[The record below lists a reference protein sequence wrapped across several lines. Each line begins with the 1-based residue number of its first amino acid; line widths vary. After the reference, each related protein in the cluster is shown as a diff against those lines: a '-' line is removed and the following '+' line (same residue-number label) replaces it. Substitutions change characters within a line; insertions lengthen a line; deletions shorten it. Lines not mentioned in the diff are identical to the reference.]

1 MRGIAVVWL
10 AVLLS
15 LAWADGLREATLIL
29 RGEPLSLSPPP
40 LWDGRELWLPVSQLE
55 RLGVPLEVGASSVRI
70 PHIPA
75 DQPTAH
81 VPVEPKR
88 GAPCIPVRDL
98 VRRLGGFTRWDEAS
112 GALSILARLQHAHLE
127 ANTLH
132 LKTSLPVA
140 WRAFALE
147 NPSRLVIDLAGVRP
161 ARCAAAVA
169 RAVGRSKGGAHRAV
183 RPAHGA
189 PRAGDGRARCH
200 AHAGIGQ
207 RVAGCPDRCA
217 RQPT

>member
-15 LAWADGLREATLIL
+15 LAWADGLREATLFL

-40 LWDGRELWLPVSQLE
+40 LWDGRELWLPVSHLE
-55 RLGVPLEVGASSVRI
+55 RLGVPLEVGVSSVRI

-75 DQPTAH
+75 DQPTAY
-81 VPVEPKR
+81 VPVESKR

-140 WRAFALE
+140 WRAFVLE
-147 NPSRLVIDLAGVRP
+147 NPSRLVIDLAG
-161 ARCAAAVA
+161 
-169 RAVGRSKGGAHRAV
+169 
-183 RPAHGA
+183 
-189 PRAGDGRARCH
+189 
-200 AHAGIGQ
+200 
-207 RVAGCPDRCA
+207 
-217 RQPT
+217 

>member
-15 LAWADGLREATLIL
+15 LAWADGLREATLFL

-40 LWDGRELWLPVSQLE
+40 LWDGRELWLPVSHLE

-75 DQPTAH
+75 DQPAAH

-140 WRAFALE
+140 WRAFVLE
-147 NPSRLVIDLAGVRP
+147 NPSRLVIDLAGCALPDVPLPLPEPSGAVKAVRIAQFDP
-161 ARCAAAVA
+161 QHRCASCWRWTRPPPRPRRGWTAS
-169 RAVGRSKGGAHRAV
+169 GRL
-183 RPAHGA
+183 P
-189 PRAGDGRARCH
+189 
-200 AHAGIGQ
+200 
-207 RVAGCPDRCA
+207 
-217 RQPT
+217 